1 MAEKVSDPTSKVIVL
16 SQVATVTQGPP
27 GLLDQ
32 AVAVAQGIEPLA
44 YLGHNIAD
52 ILIQIAA
59 ALAAAGDNAAGVQE
73 TADPRCAQTVGDI
86 ARTLAAGVVRVKD
99 FKFLDRVVAVAQEI
113 DGPGTPYGR
122 KDVDVL
128 GQIVTALAAT
138 AVKTKDSKLF
148 DQAATVAQG
157 IGRPECKADA
167 LSQIAA
173 AMAAAAVNTKDSK
186 LLDQAVGVAQKIDRP
201 AEEANALRQIANTLV
216 TAGDKAKA
224 GMLLDRAAAVA
235 EGIGDPADKANALYQ
250 TATAL
255 ATINDRV
262 KASKLLDQAVPVAKR
277 IDRPDKRKLELLCDL
292 SQTRAFLGDLRAA
305 RRTAQGLPIH
315 EESRVLASILKGW
328 AENSAATA
336 PTASANP

>member
-1 MAEKVSDPTSKVIVL
+1 VTVAEKVSDPTSKVIVL
-16 SQVATVTQGPP
+16 SQDATALTATGDARTSR
-27 GLLDQ
+27 LLDQ
-32 AVAVAQGIEPLA
+32 AVAVARGIEPLA

-59 ALAAAGDNAAGVQE
+59 ALAAAGDDAAGVQE

-99 FKFLDRVVAVAQEI
+99 FKFLDRVVAVAQKI

-138 AVKTKDSKLF
+138 ALKTKDSKLF

-186 LLDQAVGVAQKIDRP
+186 LLDQAVGVARKIDSPSGRGQRLTP
-201 AEEANALRQIANTLV
+201 DREH
-216 TAGDKAKA
+216 AGHR
-224 GMLLDRAAAVA
+224 GR
-235 EGIGDPADKANALYQ
+235 
-250 TATAL
+250 
-255 ATINDRV
+255 
-262 KASKLLDQAVPVAKR
+262 
-277 IDRPDKRKLELLCDL
+277 
-292 SQTRAFLGDLRAA
+292 
-305 RRTAQGLPIH
+305 
-315 EESRVLASILKGW
+315 
-328 AENSAATA
+328 
-336 PTASANP
+336 

>member
-1 MAEKVSDPTSKVIVL
+1 VTVAEKVSDPTSKVIVL

-157 IGRPECKADA
+157 IVRPECKADA

-201 AEEANALRQIANTLV
+201 AKKANALRQIANTLV

-235 EGIGDPADKANALYQ
+235 EG
-250 TATAL
+250 L
-255 ATINDRV
+255 AI
-262 KASKLLDQAVPVAKR
+262 
-277 IDRPDKRKLELLCDL
+277 
-292 SQTRAFLGDLRAA
+292 
-305 RRTAQGLPIH
+305 RRT
-315 EESRVLASILKGW
+315 R
-328 AENSAATA
+328 
-336 PTASANP
+336 PTPYTRPRPHWPQSMTG

>member
-1 MAEKVSDPTSKVIVL
+1 M
-16 SQVATVTQGPP
+16 
-27 GLLDQ
+27 
-32 AVAVAQGIEPLA
+32 AVAQGIEPLA

-59 ALAAAGDNAAGVQE
+59 ALAAAGDTPKVPGLLDDAVAAAGVQE

-99 FKFLDRVVAVAQEI
+99 FKFLDRVVAVAQKI
-113 DGPGTPYGR
+113 DGPGIPYGR
-122 KDVDVL
+122 KDVDVW

-201 AEEANALRQIANTLV
+201 AKKANALRQIANTLV

-235 EGIGDPADKANALYQ
+235 EG
-250 TATAL
+250 L
-255 ATINDRV
+255 AI
-262 KASKLLDQAVPVAKR
+262 
-277 IDRPDKRKLELLCDL
+277 
-292 SQTRAFLGDLRAA
+292 
-305 RRTAQGLPIH
+305 RRT
-315 EESRVLASILKGW
+315 R
-328 AENSAATA
+328 
-336 PTASANP
+336 PTPYTRPRPHWPQSMTG